1 MKCLVTLG
9 LMLSPGMFASAFACS
24 ASPTEPTPC
33 SSTPT
38 EPSRATTSTYDS
50 VVATSDYTSSE
61 VGLVALDGPSD
72 FASSVDLGADP
83 TLTSSAGRYFWVAR
97 DVGKIIEF
105 DTAPLHAVATYD
117 ANDPDAKG
125 SSNPYDVAVAPD
137 GSLWIARFDV
147 PTVLVLNPDGC
158 RRMTIDLS
166 SEDPVDGNP
175 NMGSIRILDP
185 TGQPDAAGSMAT
197 SKAYVSLD
205 ILDDHSDL
213 KSTRKSK
220 LARIDLET
228 GTVEDV
234 LTLAGRNPLTL
245 MVQLGNQLYLA
256 DAGTW
261 CTAGACP
268 AGQPDAGIERV
279 DTASFTSKLLLTGTA
294 LGGHASEVAVTAS
307 CGVAVVAGAL
317 PDTPTSLVGF
327 DPTQGDGTVARRTVI
342 PTTTS
347 FTLQGLAWVGGNVL
361 FVGDRGQ
368 GDGGAGVHVFDLDV
382 AAGCT
387 LTERCTLLP
396 LLLPPVGFV
405 ALR

>member
-1 MKCLVTLG
+1 
-9 LMLSPGMFASAFACS
+9 MFASAFACS
-24 ASPTEPTPC
+24 ANPTEPMPC

-50 VVATSDYTSSE
+50 VVAASDYTSSE
-61 VGLVALDGPSD
+61 VGLIAMQGPSD
-72 FASSVDLGADP
+72 FANGVDLGADP
-83 TLTSSAGRYFWVAR
+83 TLTSSAGRYFWIAR

-105 DTAPLHAVATYD
+105 DTAPLHAIATYD
-117 ANDPDAKG
+117 ANDPGGKG

-175 NMGSIRILDP
+175 NMGSIRILAP
-185 TGQPDAAGSMAT
+185 SGQPDATGSMTT
-197 SKAYVSLD
+197 SKAYVSLG
-205 ILDDHSDL
+205 ILDDHDDL

-228 GTVEDV
+228 GAVEDV
-234 LTLAGRNPLTL
+234 LALAGRNPLTL

-261 CTAGACP
+261 CTAGMCP

-279 DTASFTSKLLLTGTA
+279 DTASFTSKLLLTGIA
-294 LGGHASEVAVTAS
+294 LGGHATEVAVTET
-307 CGVAVVAGAL
+307 CGVAIVAGPL
-317 PDTPTSLVGF
+317 PETPTSLVRF
-327 DPTQGDGTVARRTVI
+327 DPTEGDGAVTPRTVI

-347 FTLQGLAWVGGNVL
+347 FTLQGLAWVGDDVL

-368 GDGGAGVHVFDLDV
+368 GDGGAGVHVFDLE
-382 AAGCT
+382 AGCA
-387 LTERCTLLP
+387 LTERPALLSLP
-396 LLLPPVGFV
+396 LPPVGFV